1 MTKKLK
7 IYQILTF
14 ALGLAFVGLCLFVG
28 ITAVQKSMKLN
39 LSFAANPIVFCQVL
53 VNEEV
58 IFDNSE
64 KIIDDGV
71 SLSGNVLTFNSTVS
85 ENVTLGESF
94 DLQIKNY
101 LTTGSAIH
109 ISFNGAT
116 ISTGDVV
123 NSTSYSEIIAKDNS
137 SKVLSVSTN
146 EMQISMTK
154 VTPVTVSL
162 GAGVT
167 LTSSNILTS
176 TSGAQYLSFGEDLQ
190 VAISLESSYKNP
202 KFTFN
207 GNTYDI
213 TNNQF
218 TIPAED
224 LTSDNVSVEVE
235 AEQVKYSI
243 TFDANGGTFTS
254 GTTVTQVVEEN
265 ATYSAPEKPT
275 KTDYFFAGWAES
287 SSATSVTWVDS
298 QICTTEK
305 TWYAV
310 WVDGCILTATFTDY
324 GRYYNNLVQFFVFAT
339 NDPDFNFYF
348 NNQYGMG
355 MITSCHLE
363 FNNFASIANATH
375 YDGQTKLYV
384 YSSMLGNGNKA
395 KTINEQL
402 PNSPYT
408 YIEPAIRLGSDID
421 EISVSVPVGFKVLIA
436 TSCALYGYDGKLLFK
451 SEPTSTVGLPS
462 LSYVEG
468 LSYYFE
474 MPASPVGIT
483 ATTQWVA
490 I

>member
-101 LTTGSAIH
+101 STTGSAIH

-146 EMQISMTK
+146 EMEISMTK
-154 VTPVTVSL
+154 VTPVTLSL

-176 TSGAQYLSFGEDLQ
+176 TSGAQCLPFGEDLQ
-190 VAISLESSYKNP
+190 ATISLEAYYENP
-202 KFTFN
+202 TVTFN
-207 GNTYDI
+207 GKTYSI

-218 TIPAED
+218 TISAED
-224 LTSDNVSVEVE
+224 LTSGNVSVEVE
-235 AEQVKYSI
+235 AEKVKHSI
-243 TFDANGGTFTS
+243 TFDANGGTFAS
-254 GTTVTQVVEEN
+254 GATITQAVEEN

-275 KTDYFFAGWAES
+275 KSDYFFAGWAES
-287 SSATSVTWVDS
+287 STATGATWVS
-298 QICTTEK
+298 GEQTATTEK
-305 TWYAV
+305 TWYAI
-310 WVDGCILTATFTDY
+310 WVDGYELTVTFDGE
-324 GRYYNNLVQFFVFAT
+324 GRIYSGAGFFVFAT
-339 NDPDFNFYF
+339 NDPEFGFVYEPYSTTFRYCLLNFTGVEEVY
-348 NNQYGMG
+348 
-355 MITSCHLE
+355 
-363 FNNFASIANATH
+363 NATH
-375 YDGQTKLYV
+375 YEGYNV
-384 YSSMLGNGNKA
+384 YDYYTALRKGT
-395 KTINEQL
+395 TINSKL
-402 PNSPYT
+402 PN
-408 YIEPAIRLGSDID
+408 
-421 EISVSVPVGFKVLIA
+421 FKRVLIPPNVSKREVQSLDSSPS
-436 TSCALYGYDGKLLFK
+436 TIKLSK
-451 SEPTSTVGLPS
+451 KKKKKK
-462 LSYVEG
+462 
-468 LSYYFE
+468 
-474 MPASPVGIT
+474 
-483 ATTQWVA
+483 
-490 I
+490 